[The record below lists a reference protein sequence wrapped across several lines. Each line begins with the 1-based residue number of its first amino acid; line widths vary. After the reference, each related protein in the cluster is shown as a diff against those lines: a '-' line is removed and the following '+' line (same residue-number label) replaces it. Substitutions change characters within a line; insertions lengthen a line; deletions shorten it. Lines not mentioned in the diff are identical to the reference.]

1 MYVRFVV
8 AFWFAEP
15 WTPHLWQRGFFLVN
29 CFVLR
34 RLLASAR
41 SGVVKTFRWT
51 TSTIENPYES
61 PTSTPQPV
69 VAAYPVA
76 RISFAFV
83 NFAVAVLFS
92 ISCVISVAAPESPFQ
107 FLGGLMFAAPIAFYA
122 LCEWLVLFRRRV
134 STERKLGI
142 ANLACAAFAT
152 FGVVTNVGEAVMS
165 DDPPG
170 FQFLFWF
177 TLIGACITAYLIA
190 SGWCRLRWTRS
201 T

>member
-1 MYVRFVV
+1 M
-8 AFWFAEP
+8 
-15 WTPHLWQRGFFLVN
+15 
-29 CFVLR
+29 LR
-34 RLLASAR
+34 RFLPSER
-41 SGVVKTFRWT
+41 SGVVKIFRWT

-61 PTSTPQPV
+61 PTSLPQPV
-69 VAAYPVA
+69 AAAYPFA
-76 RISFAFV
+76 RISFALV
-83 NFAVAVLFS
+83 NFAVAVLFA

-122 LCEWLVLFRRRV
+122 FCEWLVLYRRRA

-142 ANLACAAFAT
+142 ANLACAAFAA

-170 FQFLFWF
+170 FQFLFGF
-177 TLIGACITAYLIA
+177 TLIGVCITVYLTA